1 MSWFDRFLNNVFMAI
16 VIICVIP
23 VSIISAAGLIY
34 YIVTKVTWL
43 AIVILLGVIIIAAI
57 TTYQV
62 RRDEKAEKKWYD
74 NFNKHMEDIKNAEK
88 K

>member
-1 MSWFDRFLNNVFMAI
+1 MSWFDKFLNNALMVMAI
-16 VIICVIP
+16 LCIIP
-23 VSIISAAGLIY
+23 ASIAAGVLIY
-34 YIVTKVTWL
+34 YIITRAIWL
-43 AIVILLGVIIIAAI
+43 AVGILITGIIIAAI

-62 RRDEKAEKKWYD
+62 RRDEKAEKEWYD